1 VIDRVFNL
9 VNRSAFFVG
18 WLVGRTVYTLEGLF
32 EWVSD
37 GYARGRDGLPVKV
50 EPPKPSKPRKPL
62 IDLAALSRA
71 VKRASEGPES
81 HADGRTPVAG
91 TTTSADPR

>member
-1 VIDRVFNL
+1 MNTVF
-9 VNRSAFFVG
+9 
-18 WLVGRTVYTLEGLF
+18 YTLGVIAGTIMRHIDIAV
-32 EWVSD
+32 EWFAD
-37 GYARGRDGLPVKV
+37 GYNVARFYAPPREPV
-50 EPPKPSKPRKPL
+50 EPRTPVT
-62 IDLAALSRA
+62 DLAELSHA